1 MLAHW
6 VLAFRSCPWH
16 LPETSGS
23 DLFLGL
29 LENLG
34 SMVQVAAKW
43 VNRIRQKFY
52 GSKTLKYRY

>member
-34 SMVQVAAKW
+34 SMFQVAAKW
-43 VNRIRQKFY
+43 VN
-52 GSKTLKYRY
+52 